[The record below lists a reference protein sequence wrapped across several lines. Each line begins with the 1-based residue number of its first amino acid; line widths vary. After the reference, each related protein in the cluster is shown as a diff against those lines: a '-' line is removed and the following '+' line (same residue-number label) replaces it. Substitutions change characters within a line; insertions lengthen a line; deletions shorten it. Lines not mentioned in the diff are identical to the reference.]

1 MTQPT
6 PELPRRASVALL
18 VTSFATLALAI
29 FQWIEL
35 VIVRRGGHS
44 VCSINAHVNC
54 EAVWNSDL
62 ASRVHSAV
70 GVPVAG
76 LGAIWALAAFV
87 LALFL
92 TSRARAKRSFRAQ
105 ALALRITALVGVLSV
120 ITFGIGSFRAG
131 ALCLLC
137 LCTYVL
143 VAAFAFF
150 AFAWLPGPLGP
161 QEGEGGRGLGWAVGA
176 AVIAY
181 LIALGPGLATPHAQD
196 ESHLPIAAVNASTA
210 NASTSTP
217 AAPGSELAQ
226 FLARLPDAQKQ
237 AVSDSLALWKT
248 STAPSS
254 AGSYPPA
261 ARYGSP
267 DAPVKLVEFTDIAC
281 PHCKHLVEALAQLR
295 QVVPPEKLSVES
307 RYYPLDAECNPT
319 LPPNASD
326 HSGLRCLGA
335 KVQICLEGAPD
346 FIALRDKLFEA
357 QQGLTPATLIDI
369 ASSGA
374 TSRPVLEA
382 CVGSPQTAQRLQQD
396 IQYAQD
402 YKIQGTPLVL
412 LNGHEGMP
420 IPAFI
425 LAVVLADGNPNAP
438 AFAALPPPEP
448 MN

>member
-6 PELPRRASVALL
+6 PELPRRASLALL

-62 ASRVHSAV
+62 ATRVHSAL

-76 LGAIWALAAFV
+76 LGAIWALAAFA
-87 LALFL
+87 LALVL
-92 TSRARAKRSFRAQ
+92 TSRAKTKKSFRAQ

-150 AFAWLPGPLGP
+150 AFAWLPGPLEP
-161 QEGEGGRGLGWAVGA
+161 QEGELGRGLGWAVGA
-176 AVIAY
+176 AVVAY
-181 LIALGPGLATPHAQD
+181 LIALGPGLATPHAGD
-196 ESHLPIAAVNASTA
+196 ESQLPIAVDTHAA
-210 NASTSTP
+210 NPS
-217 AAPGSELAQ
+217 APDSELAQ

-237 AVSDSLALWKT
+237 AVADSLALWKA
-248 STAPSS
+248 STAPPS

-295 QVVPPEKLSVES
+295 QVVPPGKLSVES

-319 LPPNASD
+319 LPPNATD

-346 FIALRDKLFEA
+346 FLALRDKLFAA
-357 QQGLTPATLIDI
+357 QQSLTPATLIDI

-425 LAVVLADGNPNAP
+425 YAMVLAGGNGNAF
-438 AFAALPPPEP
+438 AFAALPPPDR